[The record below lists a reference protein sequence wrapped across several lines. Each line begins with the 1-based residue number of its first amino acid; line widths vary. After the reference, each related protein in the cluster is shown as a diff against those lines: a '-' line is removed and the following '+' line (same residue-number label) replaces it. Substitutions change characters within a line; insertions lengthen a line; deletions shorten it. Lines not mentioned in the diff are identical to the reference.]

1 MISHTIRV
9 ARLLATFTAA
19 LIVLPGSVAA
29 QSETVFAVTVE
40 DKTPAHPENGNGWP
54 EAFAI
59 DGQQGVPV
67 TVVRGRTYVFQLQ
80 DVPAIHPFY
89 ITTSAAGVG
98 AEPYSDGVE
107 GNFSTGNETVTFTPS
122 ESTPDLLYYQCGSH
136 EFMGWRIYVR
146 DEVEIGLRT
155 VADGLT
161 TPVALAQPDDG
172 TERLFI
178 VQQTGQIRVVLPDGT
193 LLEEPFL
200 DVTDRMVELR
210 DNFDER
216 GLLGLDFHPEYS
228 SNGLFYVYYSAP
240 LRDSAPSGWDNTSV
254 IAEFQVSDADPNV
267 ADPESERIL
276 LQVDQPQFNHAG
288 GTVRFGLDGM
298 LYVSLGDGGGADD
311 NQEGHVDDWYE
322 DNAGGNAQNVEA
334 NLLGSILRINVAAGS
349 PFEAPSDNPFV
360 GRDGLDEIFAYGLR
374 NPYRF
379 SIDLGGEYGLL
390 AGDAGQNR
398 FEEVNQVVLGGNYGW
413 NVMEGTHCFDAENP
427 DSDVS
432 GCPTEVMG
440 DHPDAGA
447 PLITPVIEYLNGN
460 QEGGLGLAVVGG
472 VVYRGESVDDF
483 AGRYIFGDW
492 SSDFGAPAGQL
503 FVAEPV
509 DDGRWPFQSI
519 RVVNRPG
526 GELGHYLLAVE
537 QDRSGEAYVLTTDI
551 GGPSGESG
559 RVYQIVSP
567 SDVTAQEDPDQLP
580 RTLTLAQ
587 NYPNPFNPVT
597 TIRFSVPQAGRVTL
611 AVYDVL
617 GRRVATLLDE
627 VLAAGAHSVSWDA
640 RDDLGQ
646 SLASGAYVYRLH
658 GAGTTLSRVMTVL
671 K

>member
-1 MISHTIRV
+1 MISHTIRA
-9 ARLLATFTAA
+9 ARLLATLVA
-19 LIVLPGSVAA
+19 VLPILPGAVAA

-40 DKTPAHPENGNGWP
+40 DKTAAHPENGNGWP

-89 ITTSAAGVG
+89 ITTNAAGLG
-98 AEPYSDGVE
+98 AEPYAEGVE
-107 GNFSTGNETVTFTPS
+107 GNFSTGNETVTFTPT
-122 ESTPDLLYYQCGSH
+122 ENTPDLLYYQCGSH

-146 DEVEIGLRT
+146 DEAEIGLRT
-155 VADGLT
+155 IAEGLT

-172 TERLFI
+172 TDRLFI

-210 DNFDER
+210 ENFDER
-216 GLLGLDFHPEYS
+216 GLLGLDFHPEYE

-254 IAEFQVSDADPNV
+254 IAEFQVSDVDPNV

-288 GTVRFGLDGM
+288 GTVRFGLDGL
-298 LYVSLGDGGGADD
+298 LYVSLGDGGGAND
-311 NQEGHVDDWYE
+311 NADGHVDDWYD
-322 DNAGGNAQNVEA
+322 DNEGGNAQNVEA
-334 NLLGSILRINVAAGS
+334 NLLGSILRIDVDAGS
-349 PFEAPSDNPFV
+349 PFDVPADNPFV

-379 SIDLGGEYGLL
+379 SIDLGGEHGLI

-398 FEEVNQVVLGGNYGW
+398 FEEVNQVALGGNYGW

-427 DSDVS
+427 DVEAT
-432 GCPTEVMG
+432 GCPTEVAG
-440 DHPDAGA
+440 DHPDAGE
-447 PLITPVIEYLNGN
+447 PLIMPVIEYVNGN

-472 VVYRGESVDDF
+472 VVYRGASLADF
-483 AGRYIFGDW
+483 EGRYVFGDW
-492 SSDFGAPAGQL
+492 SSDFGAPSGRL
-503 FVAEPV
+503 FLAEPV
-509 DDGRWPFQSI
+509 GEGRWPFQPI
-519 RVVNRPG
+519 RIVNRPN
-526 GELGHYLLAVE
+526 GELGHYLLAIE

-559 RVYQIVSP
+559 RVYQIIDP
-567 SDVTAQEDPDQLP
+567 ADVTAGEDPDQLP
-580 RTLTLAQ
+580 HTLTLAQ

-597 TIRFSVPQAGRVTL
+597 TIRFSVPQSGRVTL

-627 VLAAGAHSVSWDA
+627 VLTAGTHSIAWNA
-640 RDDLGQ
+640 RDDAGQ
-646 SLASGAYVYRLH
+646 SVASGAYVYRLN

>member
-9 ARLLATFTAA
+9 ARLLATLA
-19 LIVLPGSVAA
+19 IVLVVLPQVVAA
-29 QSETVFAVTVE
+29 QSETTFTVTVE
-40 DKTPAHPENGNGWP
+40 DKTAAHPENGNGWP

-59 DGQQGVPV
+59 DEQQGAPV

-80 DVPAIHPFY
+80 DVPAMHPFY
-89 ITTSAAGVG
+89 ITTNAAGLG
-98 AEPYSDGVE
+98 ADPYSDGVE
-107 GNFSTGNETVTFTPS
+107 GNFSTGNETVTFTPT

-146 DEVEIGLRT
+146 DEAEIGLRT
-155 VADGLT
+155 IADGLT

-172 TERLFI
+172 TDRLFI
-178 VQQTGQIRVVLPDGT
+178 VQQTGQIRVVLADGT
-193 LLEEPFL
+193 LLDEPFL

-210 DNFDER
+210 ENFDER
-216 GLLGLDFHPEYS
+216 GLLGLDFHPEYE

-254 IAEFQVSDADPNV
+254 IAEFQVSDADPNI

-288 GTVRFGLDGM
+288 GTVRFGLDGL

-311 NQEGHVDDWYE
+311 NQEGHVDDWY
-322 DNAGGNAQNVEA
+322 DGNAGGNAQNVEA
-334 NLLGSILRINVAAGS
+334 NLLGSILRIDVDTGT
-349 PFEAPSDNPFV
+349 PFTAPADNPFV

-379 SIDLGGEYGLL
+379 SIDLAGEHGLI

-398 FEEVNQVVLGGNYGW
+398 FEEINQVVLGGNYGW

-427 DSDVS
+427 DADVT
-432 GCPTEVMG
+432 GCPMEVAG
-440 DHPDAGA
+440 DHPDAGE
-447 PLITPVIEYLNGN
+447 PLLMPVIEYLNGN
-460 QEGGLGLAVVGG
+460 QEGGLGLAAVGG
-472 VVYRGESVDDF
+472 VVYRGESLADF
-483 AGRYIFGDW
+483 EGRYVFGDW
-492 SSDFGAPAGQL
+492 SADFGEPAGQL
-503 FVAEPV
+503 FLADPV
-509 DDGRWPFQSI
+509 DEGRWPFQPI
-519 RVVNRPG
+519 QIANRPN
-526 GELGHYLLAVE
+526 GELGHYLLAIE

-580 RTLTLAQ
+580 RALTLAQ

-597 TIRFSVPQAGRVTL
+597 TIRFSVPEPGRVTL

-627 VLAAGAHSVSWDA
+627 VVTAGVHSVAWNA
-640 RDDLGQ
+640 GDDLGQ
-646 SLASGAYVYRLH
+646 SVASGAYVYRLQ
-658 GAGTTLSRVMTVL
+658 GAGATLSRVMTVL